1 MVMSLN
7 LQAPLLRHQ
16 FFEKH
21 CGKNCVKIFK
31 IFKIWTLA
39 NLINLGKMHNFFLH
53 IMVLNELPTSIKS
66 HEQIPKPH
74 NIVPLGSPQYGH
86 LQLECL

>member
-21 CGKNCVKIFK
+21 CGKNCVI
-31 IFKIWTLA
+31 IS
-39 NLINLGKMHNFFLH
+39 NFLKFE
-53 IMVLNELPTSIKS
+53 I
-66 HEQIPKPH
+66 
-74 NIVPLGSPQYGH
+74 
-86 LQLECL
+86 